1 MSETSTKELD
11 NMEQVSEDAAT
22 GSTAI
27 KKVLPQEKKSILLG
41 EIILISVV
49 LILNQKRVL
58 RVLRT
63 LVHLLLVQLP
73 KKETSLLRRSLQMQA
88 LVM

>member
-27 KKVLPQEKKSILLG
+27 KKGATAGEKID
-41 EIILISVV
+41 
-49 LILNQKRVL
+49 
-58 RVLRT
+58 
-63 LVHLLLVQLP
+63 
-73 KKETSLLRRSLQMQA
+73 TSGGNFNAIGGSDS
-88 LVM
+88 

>member
-27 KKVLPQEKKSILLG
+27 KKGATAGEKID
-41 EIILISVV
+41 
-49 LILNQKRVL
+49 
-58 RVLRT
+58 
-63 LVHLLLVQLP
+63 
-73 KKETSLLRRSLQMQA
+73 TSGGNYTDIGGSDIK
-88 LVM
+88 

>member
-27 KKVLPQEKKSILLG
+27 KKGATAGEKLS
-41 EIILISVV
+41 LIH
-49 LILNQKRVL
+49 I
-58 RVLRT
+58 
-63 LVHLLLVQLP
+63 
-73 KKETSLLRRSLQMQA
+73 
-88 LVM
+88 